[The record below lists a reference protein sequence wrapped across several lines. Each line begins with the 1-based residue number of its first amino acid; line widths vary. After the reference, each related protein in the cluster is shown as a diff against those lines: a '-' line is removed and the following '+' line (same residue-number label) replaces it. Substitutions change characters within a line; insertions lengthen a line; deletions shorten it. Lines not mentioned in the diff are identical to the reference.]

1 MNANPIQTSQYYERL
16 ITEGIR
22 LLPPEALA
30 EIVDFVYFIRRKTQ
44 QPERFAHDRET
55 LLLAAELEQLSVSE
69 TEHLEAEFQDYAERY
84 PRV

>member
-1 MNANPIQTSQYYERL
+1 MQTSQYYERL

-22 LLPPEALA
+22 PLPLEALA
-30 EIVDFVYFIRRKTQ
+30 EIVDFIYFIRRKTQ

-55 LLLAAELEQLSVSE
+55 VLLAAELKLFSITE
-69 TEHLEAEFQDYAERY
+69 TEHLDAEFQDYTEHY